1 MEKNRFYNPTFS
13 EFFLLILKY
22 SISGN
27 AKGGRMKEKEFEMSK
42 IICSLIETSLKQAG
56 EKKEKNFIFEK
67 PKNSHCGIH
76 HDSGDLSIFVYRVG
90 KRGVAGKVLHWENRS
105 GYERLPGYYR
115 QEGTGIHSCL
125 HKIHAPSLPYE
136 ITANLVHAIPYVIAV
151 TKFLFEKSQ
160 NTKLNLNKKKSAC
173 VAYFGSDST
182 IRTYYN
188 EIEKKD
194 LTLNNLLL
202 QKVA

>member
-1 MEKNRFYNPTFS
+1 MEK
-13 EFFLLILKY
+13 
-22 SISGN
+22 
-27 AKGGRMKEKEFEMSK
+27 KEFETAKK
-42 IICSLIETSLKQAG
+42 IFSLIANELRQAG

-67 PKNSHCGIH
+67 PKNFHCGIH
-76 HDSGDLSIFVYRVG
+76 HDSGDLSVFVYRVG
-90 KRGVAGKVLHWENRS
+90 RRGVAGKVLPWENRP

-115 QEGTGIHSCL
+115 LEGTGIHTCL

-136 ITANLVHAIPYVIAV
+136 ITANLVCCMPYVIEV

-160 NTKLNLNKKKSAC
+160 NTKLSLNRKKSAC

>member
-1 MEKNRFYNPTFS
+1 M
-13 EFFLLILKY
+13 I
-22 SISGN
+22 
-27 AKGGRMKEKEFEMSK
+27 EKEFETAK
-42 IICSLIETSLKQAG
+42 KICSFIETELKKAG

-76 HDSGDLSIFVYRVG
+76 HDSGDLSIFVYSVG
-90 KRGVAGKVLHWENRS
+90 RRGVVGKVLPWENRP
-105 GYERLPGYYR
+105 GFERLPGYYR
-115 QEGTGIHSCL
+115 MEGKGIHSSL

-136 ITANLVHAIPYVIAV
+136 ITANLVSVMPYVIEV

-173 VAYFGSDST
+173 VAHFGSDTT